1 MSWQTKSNYLKLYI
15 GPMYASKTTSL
26 ICEINRYKYLTDKI
40 LVINSKLDKERHGE
54 DLNSIKTHDKETFPA
69 IMLNN
74 LMELESNYE
83 YKNIYKNADVILIDE
98 AQFYNDLYTFIQQ
111 NLNNAYQKKL
121 FIVSGL
127 SSDSNMEPIG
137 DIIKLIPLADEIIK
151 LSAYCIFCKDGTPAS
166 FTKRN
171 KKIENNNQILVGAH
185 DIYYPV
191 CRMHYLL

>member
-40 LVINSKLDKERHGE
+40 LVINSILDKERRGQN
-54 DLNSIKTHDKETFPA
+54 LNSIKSHDKESFPA

-74 LMELESNYE
+74 LFELESNYDFRN
-83 YKNIYKNADVILIDE
+83 KFNNADIVLIDE
-98 AQFYNDLYTFIQQ
+98 AQFYNDLYDFMGK
-111 NLNNAYQKKL
+111 NLNNVYQKKL

-137 DIIKLIPLADEIIK
+137 DVIKLVPLADEIIK
-151 LSAYCIFCKDGTPAS
+151 LSAYCIVCKNGTPAS
-166 FTKRN
+166 FTKRSKNIDN
-171 KKIENNNQILVGAH
+171 KSQILVGLN
-185 DIYYPV
+185 DIYSPV
-191 CRMHYLL
+191 CRMHYLI

>member
-40 LVINSKLDKERHGE
+40 LVINSALDKARHGD

-74 LMELESNYE
+74 LTELESNYE
-83 YKNIYKNADVILIDE
+83 YRMKYRDADIILIDE
-98 AQFYNDLYTFIQQ
+98 AQFYTDLYDFMQK

-127 SSDSNMEPIG
+127 SADSNMEPIG

-166 FTKRN
+166 FTKRSN
-171 KKIENNNQILVGAH
+171 KIDNKNQILVGAS
-185 DIYYPV
+185 DIYSPV
-191 CRMHYLL
+191 CRMHYLI